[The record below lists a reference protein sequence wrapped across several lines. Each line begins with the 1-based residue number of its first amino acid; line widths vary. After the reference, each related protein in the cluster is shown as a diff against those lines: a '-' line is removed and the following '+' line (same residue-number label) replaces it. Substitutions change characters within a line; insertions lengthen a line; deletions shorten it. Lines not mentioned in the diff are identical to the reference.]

1 MGVKQSVQLLMLK
14 LIILPMVSFKEKIGE
29 EVEKQNQK
37 KREIR
42 EVRGESLS
50 IFI

>member
-1 MGVKQSVQLLMLK
+1 MQLLELK

-29 EVEKQNQK
+29 IEKQDRK

-42 EVRGESLS
+42 EVRGGSLS

>member
-29 EVEKQNQK
+29 EVEKKTK
-37 KREIR
+37 KREKLER
-42 EVRGESLS
+42 
-50 IFI
+50 